1 MTLYVFCLLLGVLPV
16 ILFLLALVALD
27 SYKLV
32 RLGLVLRLLAL
43 GGGVAFICL
52 WVNPLLYELLGWSAS
67 RYSNYVAPVVEEGL
81 KGLPI
86 VFALVRRRLG
96 FLVDAAI
103 WGFAIG
109 AGFAA
114 VENIHYF
121 LDLQVLEPALWIV
134 RGFGTALMH
143 GGAVAIAGVISR
155 QLTER
160 LDSHRPDLFLPGLA
174 VAVALHSAFNHFF
187 LSPNASTLLLL
198 LALPAIFLGVFWVS
212 ERATQRWL
220 GTGFDTD
227 QQLLQLIYEDRLDE
241 SRIGH
246 YLEELKTRFE
256 PRVVA
261 DMLCLI
267 LVHLEL
273 SLKAKA
279 ILMMKKAGFEPP
291 KDDSLE
297 PRFAELRYLEGSI
310 GKTGLIALHPIF
322 HMSSRDLWQLHM
334 LGKKTGGLT
343 NFLLDRR

>member
-1 MTLYVFCLLLGVLPV
+1 MALYVFCLLLGVLPV

-32 RLGLVLRLLAL
+32 PLAGVIRLLAI
-43 GGGVAFICL
+43 GGGVALVCL
-52 WVNPLLYELLGWSAS
+52 YLNPFLFELLGLDAGA
-67 RYSNYVAPVVEEGL
+67 YSNYVAPLVEESL
-81 KGLPI
+81 KVAAI
-86 VFALVRRRLG
+86 VVALVRRRLA

-121 LDLQVLEPALWIV
+121 LSLQKLEPALWIV

-143 GGAVAIAGVISR
+143 GGATAIAALVSR

-160 LDSHRPDLFLPGLA
+160 SESHQAHLFLPGLA
-174 VAVALHSAFNHFF
+174 LAVVFHSAFNHFY
-187 LSPNASTLLLL
+187 LSPNTSTLLLL
-198 LALPAIFLGVFWVS
+198 LALPLTFLAVFWIS

-220 GTGFDTD
+220 GSGFDTD
-227 QQLLQLIYEDRLDE
+227 QELLQRIYEDRLDDT
-241 SRIGH
+241 RIGR
-246 YLEELKTRFE
+246 YLEELKSHFA
-256 PRVVA
+256 PAVVA

-267 LVHLEL
+267 RVHVEL
-273 SLKAKA
+273 SIKAKG
-279 ILMMKKAGFEPP
+279 ILLMKKAGFEPP
-291 KDDSLE
+291 EDHSVE
-297 PRFAELRYLEGSI
+297 RRFTELRYLEGTI

-334 LGKKTGGLT
+334 LGKKGGGLT
-343 NFLLDRR
+343 NFLLRRR